1 MVFILW
7 ILYLGILKQKQY
19 QNLSGLT
26 EQLPGLRDYIRSDF
40 AWVVW
45 WVDQVGVPFMGF
57 RVLKSPCQ
65 VRKALVNS
73 TWPDDP
79 MSGQVVEFQG
89 GSCSCKFADVHVF
102 NLIYFYF

>member
-1 MVFILW
+1 
-7 ILYLGILKQKQY
+7 
-19 QNLSGLT
+19 
-26 EQLPGLRDYIRSDF
+26 
-40 AWVVW
+40 
-45 WVDQVGVPFMGF
+45 MGF